1 MALSAQKELQL
12 SRRQRRDRGRR
23 PGPLTGSL
31 RGRRVMFLKNTGYV
45 PHLGNITL
53 LGRPIS
59 DYVFSNGVMFLIGE
73 HNTISLIGNNITPPG
88 VIKGVMFPRN
98 IFHNPEME
106 GLCSWPH
113 NPIKYPR
120 WCYVPEGSVTMPFW
134 SYVPPHPTGA
144 VLCSWRVL

>member
-1 MALSAQKELQL
+1 
-12 SRRQRRDRGRR
+12 
-23 PGPLTGSL
+23 
-31 RGRRVMFLKNTGYV
+31 MFLKNTGYV

-134 SYVPPHPTGA
+134 SYVSPHPTGA